1 MYCYAVQSE
10 STVGLQKRGQAAPCG
25 GVPGCYGGGGGVK
38 LANVTEEV
46 VVMYARRQHGEEC
59 R

>member
-1 MYCYAVQSE
+1 MLCSQRVLWGFRNEAKLHLAEGS
-10 STVGLQKRGQAAPCG
+10 RGAMA
-25 GVPGCYGGGGGVK
+25 GGGGVK

>member
-1 MYCYAVQSE
+1 MLCSQRVLWGFRNEAKLHLAEGS
-10 STVGLQKRGQAAPCG
+10 RGAMA
-25 GVPGCYGGGGGVK
+25 GGGVK